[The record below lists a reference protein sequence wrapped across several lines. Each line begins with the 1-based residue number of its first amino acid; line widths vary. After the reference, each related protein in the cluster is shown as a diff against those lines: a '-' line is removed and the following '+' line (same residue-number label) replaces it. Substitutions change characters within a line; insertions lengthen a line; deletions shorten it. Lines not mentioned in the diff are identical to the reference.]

1 MDVALYPCHD
11 KSLRRAGQARAQL
24 FAHVIEGKRYTTAQ
38 VAEILDISHS
48 AAYERIKRRPHPL
61 TWANLQK
68 ARMP

>member
-1 MDVALYPCHD
+1 MDVAFYPCHA
-11 KSLRRAGQARAQL
+11 KSLRRAGQTHAQL

-48 AAYERIKRRPHPL
+48 AAYERIKRRSLPL
-61 TWANLQK
+61 TWADLQK

>member
-1 MDVALYPCHD
+1 MDVTIYPSHA

-61 TWANLQK
+61 TWADLQK

>member
-1 MDVALYPCHD
+1 MDVALYPCHA

-24 FAHVIEGKRYTTAQ
+24 FAHVVEGNRYTTAQ

-61 TWANLQK
+61 TWADLQK
-68 ARMP
+68 VRMP

>member
-1 MDVALYPCHD
+1 MDVALYPCHA

-24 FAHVIEGKRYTTAQ
+24 FAHVVEGRRYTTAQ
-38 VAEILDISHS
+38 VSEILDISHS

-61 TWANLQK
+61 TWADLQK